1 MKYWSFILFLLGF
14 STLLN
19 AQQLNTVSFDYNPI
33 LKKAA
38 KQLDNKIHKN
48 GNFLDTI
55 ALPFI
60 DDFSYNGPY
69 PDTDLW
75 LDNSVYINSTFAI
88 DAPTIGVAT
97 FDGANYQG
105 APYANSGQGSADT
118 LTSTGIK
125 LAGKDASSNIN
136 LSFFYEP
143 KGYGD
148 KPGSNDKLM
157 VEFKDNNDTWVE
169 VWSYIDTSNISDIP
183 TFNFVTISIN
193 DNSYFYD
200 GFQFRFRN
208 EATFTGF
215 RDMWHVDYVRV
226 TEGQTPSTTLDDVAF
241 NKPPIS
247 ILGTYTEMPWAHF
260 KGFEADELDTQS
272 EMNLYNHF
280 NSDQNV
286 RPARYKVNSL
296 DGVVNFDMETLDFG
310 SAPINGNITKGVTTL
325 IDSVMAIVEYNSLL
339 NDLKNYNGTSPVT
352 LDVQLNITPANEQN
366 SIVPVA
372 RNNAISREIVFDNYF
387 SYDDGTAETA
397 VAAGRIGDQFAVK
410 YHANVADSL
419 KAIQINLPR
428 LSGNITN
435 QRINLKVW
443 IDDIDGTPAYQR
455 NFVKAVYVDTVQSW
469 TTYSL
474 DSNALLIPAGSDF
487 YIGWQQATTPPTLS
501 TSFLIGYDRNTTKG
515 FSQIFQNV
523 GAGWEKLDTVTIQP
537 PMGSIMI
544 RPIVGNG
551 EYFST
556 SSKEI
561 KTEAINFRLYP
572 NPTRNQLTIELA
584 NNDFENYEYQI
595 FNTTGVLMQADILS
609 NNVNV
614 SDLSNGLYI
623 IRLRNTTS
631 NVSEIQKF
639 MILK

>member
-1 MKYWSFILFLLGF
+1 
-14 STLLN
+14 
-19 AQQLNTVSFDYNPI
+19 
-33 LKKAA
+33 
-38 KQLDNKIHKN
+38 
-48 GNFLDTI
+48 
-55 ALPFI
+55 
-60 DDFSYNGPY
+60 
-69 PDTDLW
+69 
-75 LDNSVYINSTFAI
+75 
-88 DAPTIGVAT
+88 
-97 FDGANYQG
+97 
-105 APYANSGQGSADT
+105 
-118 LTSTGIK
+118 
-125 LAGKDASSNIN
+125 
-136 LSFFYEP
+136 
-143 KGYGD
+143 
-148 KPGSNDKLM
+148 M

-169 VWSYIDTSNISDIP
+169 VWSHTDTTSSSDTP
-183 TFNFVTISIN
+183 SFNFVTIAVN

-247 ILGTYTEMPWAHF
+247 ILETYTEMPWAHF
-260 KGFEADELDTQS
+260 EGFEEEELASQS
-272 EMNLYNHF
+272 EMSLYNHF
-280 NSDQNV
+280 NSTQYV
-286 RPARYKVNSL
+286 RPAEYKLS
-296 DGVVNFDMETLDFG
+296 VVNGVFGFNIETLDAG
-310 SAPINGNITKGVTTL
+310 SDPINGNISTGITL
-325 IDSVMAIVEYNSLL
+325 IDRVMAKVEYDVLVLALQN
-339 NDLKNYNGTSPVT
+339 TTFVSPVT
-352 LDVQLNITPANEQN
+352 FDVQLNITPQNEQN
-366 SIVPVA
+366 TIVPIV
-372 RNNAISREIVFDNYF
+372 RNNTINREVVFDNYF

-435 QRINLKVW
+435 QRINIKVW
-443 IDDIDGTPAYQR
+443 IDDINGTPAYQR

-515 FSQIFQNV
+515 FSKIYQNV
-523 GAGWEKLDTVTIQP
+523 GAGWEKLDTSVIQP

-544 RPIVGNG
+544 RPVVGTGN
-551 EYFST
+551 YFST
-556 SSKEI
+556 SSKKVE
-561 KTEAINFRLYP
+561 KEAINFRLYP
-572 NPTRNQLTIELA
+572 NPTRNQLMIELA

-595 FNTTGVLMQADILS
+595 FNTTGVLMQADQLS
-609 NNVNV
+609 NNINV

-623 IRLRNTTS
+623 IRLVNTTS

>member
-1 MKYWSFILFLLGF
+1 MRYWSFILLFLGF
-14 STLLN
+14 STFSN
-19 AQQLNTVSFDYNPI
+19 AQQLNTVSFDYNLI
-33 LKKAA
+33 LKDAA
-38 KQLDNKIHKN
+38 KQLDNKIHKS
-48 GNFLDTI
+48 GNFFDTI

-69 PDTDLW
+69 PDADLW
-75 LDNSVYINSTFAI
+75 LDNSVYVNSTFAI

-125 LAGKDASSNIN
+125 LAGKTSANNIN

-148 KPGSNDKLM
+148 KPGSTDKLM

-169 VWSYIDTSNISDIP
+169 VWSHIDTTSISDNP
-183 TFNFVTISIN
+183 TFNFVTIPVSVS
-193 DNSYFYD
+193 SYFYD

-247 ILGTYTEMPWAHF
+247 ILSTYTEMPWTHF
-260 KGFEADELDTQS
+260 KGFEVDELAMQS
-272 EMNLYNHF
+272 EMSLYNHF
-280 NSDQNV
+280 NTDQNV
-286 RPARYKVNSL
+286 RPSRYKINSF
-296 DGVVNFDMETLDFG
+296 DGVVSFDEETLDFG
-310 SAPINGNITKGVTTL
+310 SAPINGNIPNGVITL
-325 IDSVMAIVEYNSLL
+325 IDSVMATVEYNSLL
-339 NDLKNYNGTSPVT
+339 SDLQGYNPAGSVI
-352 LDVQLNITPANEQN
+352 LDVQLNITPPNEQN
-366 SIVPVA
+366 TIVPVV
-372 RNNAISREIVFDNYF
+372 RNNTISREMVFDNYF

-410 YHANVADSL
+410 YHANVSDTL
-419 KAIQINLPR
+419 KAIRINLPR

-443 IDDIDGTPAYQR
+443 VDDINGTPAYQR
-455 NFVKAVYVDTVQSW
+455 NFIQAVYVDTVQSW

-474 DSNALLIPAGSDF
+474 DSNAVHIPAGSDF
-487 YIGWQQATTPPTLS
+487 YIGWQQATTPPNIS

-523 GAGWEKLDTVTIQP
+523 GAGWEKLDTVAIQP

-544 RPIVGNG
+544 RPIVGAG

-556 SSKEI
+556 SFKEV
-561 KTEAINFRLYP
+561 KTEAIDFRLYP
-572 NPTRNQLTIELA
+572 NPTRNQLNIELT
-584 NNDFENYEYQI
+584 NNNFENYDYQI
-595 FNTTGVLMQADILS
+595 FNTTGILMQADRLT
-609 NNVNV
+609 NMVNV

-623 IRLRNTTS
+623 IRLINKTTKA
-631 NVSEIQKF
+631 SEIQKF

>member
-1 MKYWSFILFLLGF
+1 MRYWFFILFLLGCSTF
-14 STLLN
+14 ST
-19 AQQLNTVSFDYNPI
+19 AQQLNTVSFDYNLA
-33 LKKAA
+33 LKDAA
-38 KQLDNKIHKN
+38 QQLDNEIRKS
-48 GNFLDTI
+48 GNFFDTI

-125 LAGKDASSNIN
+125 LSGKTSGSNIN

-148 KPGSNDKLM
+148 KPGSNDILM
-157 VEFKDNNDTWVE
+157 VEFKDDNDTWVQ
-169 VWSYIDTSNISDIP
+169 VWSHIDTTSLADTPS
-183 TFNFVTISIN
+183 FNFVTISIN

-241 NKPPIS
+241 NKPAVS

-260 KGFEADELDTQS
+260 KGFEVDELDTQS
-272 EMNLYNHF
+272 EMSLYNHF
-280 NSDQNV
+280 NSTQQV

-296 DGVVNFDMETLDFG
+296 DGILNFDEETLDFG
-310 SAPINGNITKGVTTL
+310 SAPINGNIPTGLTF
-325 IDSVMAIVEYNSLL
+325 IDSVMATVEYNSLL
-339 NDLKNYNGTSPVT
+339 SDLQGYTATSPVT

-366 SIVPVA
+366 TIVPVV
-372 RNNAISREIVFDNYF
+372 RNNSINREIVFDNYF

-410 YHANVADSL
+410 FHANVADSL

-443 IDDIDGTPAYQR
+443 IDDINGTPAYQR
-455 NFVKAVYVDTVQSW
+455 NFVQAVYVDTVQSW

-487 YIGWQQATTPPTLS
+487 YIGWQQATTPPNIS

-523 GAGWEKLDTVTIQP
+523 GAGWQRLDTVSIQP
-537 PMGSIMI
+537 RKGSIMI
-544 RPIVGNG
+544 RPIVGTG
-551 EYFST
+551 DYFST
-556 SSKEI
+556 SSKKVKAETI
-561 KTEAINFRLYP
+561 DFRLYP
-572 NPTRNQLTIELA
+572 NPARTQLMIELVD
-584 NNDFENYEYQI
+584 NDFENYNYQI
-595 FNTTGVLMQADILS
+595 FSTTGVLIQADQLS
-609 NNVNV
+609 NRVNV
-614 SDLSNGLYI
+614 SDLSNGLYL

>member
-1 MKYWSFILFLLGF
+1 MRYWSFILLFLGF
-14 STLLN
+14 STFSD
-19 AQQLNTVSFDYNPI
+19 AQQLNIVSFDYNLI
-33 LKKAA
+33 LQKAA
-38 KQLDNKIHKN
+38 KEVDSKIHKS
-48 GNFLDTI
+48 GNFFDTI

-75 LDNSVYINSTFAI
+75 LDNSVYINSTFPI

-105 APYANSGQGSADT
+105 APYANTGQGSADT
-118 LTSTGIK
+118 LTSTGLK
-125 LAGKDASSNIN
+125 LGGKSSADNIN

-169 VWSYIDTSNISDIP
+169 VWSHIDTTSISDNP
-183 TFNFVTISIN
+183 TFNFVSISIS

-215 RDMWHVDYVRV
+215 RDMWHIDYVRV

-247 ILGTYTEMPWAHF
+247 ILNTYTEMPWTHF
-260 KGFEADELDTQS
+260 KGFESDELATQS

-280 NSDQNV
+280 NTDQNV
-286 RPARYKVNSL
+286 RPAQYKINSL
-296 DGVVNFDMETLDFG
+296 DGVVNFNEEILDFG
-310 SAPINGNITKGVTTL
+310 SAPINGNIPVGITF
-325 IDSVMAIVEYNSLL
+325 IDSVMASVEYNTLL
-339 NDLKNYNGTSPVT
+339 TDLQSYNASSPVT
-352 LDVQLNITPANEQN
+352 LDVSLNITPPNEQN
-366 SIVPVA
+366 TIVPVV
-372 RNNAISREIVFDNYF
+372 RNNTISRELIFDNYF

-410 YHANVADSL
+410 YHANVADTL
-419 KAIQINLPR
+419 KAIRINLPR

-443 IDDIDGTPAYQR
+443 VDDINGTPAYQR
-455 NFVKAVYVDTVQSW
+455 NFVQAVYVDTVQSW

-474 DSNALLIPAGSDF
+474 DSNAVYIPAGSDF
-487 YIGWQQATTPPTLS
+487 YIGWQQATTPPNIS

-515 FSQIFQNV
+515 YSQIYQNV
-523 GAGWEKLDTVTIQP
+523 GSGWEKLDTVAIQP

-544 RPIVGNG
+544 RPIVGDG

-556 SSKEI
+556 SSKET
-561 KTEAINFRLYP
+561 KTEAIDFRLYP
-572 NPTRNQLTIELA
+572 NPTRSQLNIELI

-595 FNTTGVLMQADILS
+595 FNTTGVLMQTARLTNSI
-609 NNVNV
+609 NV

-623 IRLRNTTS
+623 IRLTNNVN
-631 NVSEIQKF
+631 NVSEIKKF